1 MAAMRLPIGHCSTRS
16 SIPQPV
22 HRGCRSTTVAA
33 LASASRST
41 PAWSSSPMAPKIPS
55 AASSAFSPA
64 IPVPAFFATPMLVIL
79 ARSSSLLLTTSISPC
94 SRCGEIDVVA
104 GIGDAGRLGRFKAVR
119 GSPTPVQ
126 RARDRHGYFCGTLR
140 IGLLIHRNRMQKLI
154 ECVPN
159 FSEGRDQNVI
169 RQITDAVKSTDG
181 VSLLDID
188 PGASTNR
195 TVVTFVGSPDAAVE
209 AAFRAIKKAAE
220 LIDMRKHK
228 GAHPRMGATDVCPFI
243 PVSNVSWDEAVE
255 CARKLGKRVSEE
267 LKIPVYLYEKA
278 AKDNARSN
286 LAVIRAGEYEGFF
299 EKIKQPEWK
308 PDFGPAVFNKNS
320 GATVIGVRDFLV
332 AYNANLNTKSV
343 RRANSVAFDVREQG
357 RVKTEDGTPS
367 GKPVLGL
374 NGEPVRIPGILK
386 HVKAIGWFVKE
397 YGIAQ
402 VSMNLTNIEETPLHV
417 AFDACVQAAAERGLR
432 VTGSEIVGMVP
443 KKSLVDAGRYFLRK
457 QRCSEGASEEELMDI
472 AIRSMGLGELKPFDP
487 IEKVIELKIQS
498 TESKKSLVKMN
509 MREFC
514 NETLSDSPAPGGG
527 SVAALMGALGA
538 SLGGMVANL
547 SAGKRG
553 WDDKLEY
560 FSDWA
565 VKAQQLK
572 DELLSLV
579 DEDTAAFNKVI
590 DSFALPKASAEEKT
604 ARSAA
609 IEAATK
615 YAAEVPVKVMETAS
629 RSYALLAEMAERG
642 NPASVS
648 DVGVGA
654 LAIRACIDGAALNV
668 RINLA
673 NLKDEKFKSDLQ
685 KKVRKLQADSESA
698 FKKIDQIVQSKLT

>member
-1 MAAMRLPIGHCSTRS
+1 M
-16 SIPQPV
+16 
-22 HRGCRSTTVAA
+22 
-33 LASASRST
+33 
-41 PAWSSSPMAPKIPS
+41 K
-55 AASSAFSPA
+55 
-64 IPVPAFFATPMLVIL
+64 
-79 ARSSSLLLTTSISPC
+79 
-94 SRCGEIDVVA
+94 
-104 GIGDAGRLGRFKAVR
+104 
-119 GSPTPVQ
+119 
-126 RARDRHGYFCGTLR
+126 
-140 IGLLIHRNRMQKLI
+140 KLI

-159 FSEGRDQNVI
+159 FSEGRDVDVI
-169 RQITDAVKSTDG
+169 RQITDAIKSVDG
-181 VSLLDID
+181 VSLLDVD
-188 PGASTNR
+188 PGATTNR
-195 TVVTFVGSPDAAVE
+195 TVVTFVGNPEAAVE
-209 AAFRAIKKAAE
+209 AAFRGIKKATE

-243 PVSNVSWDEAVE
+243 PVSNVSWEEAID
-255 CARKLGKRVSEE
+255 CANKLGKRVGEE

-278 AKDNARSN
+278 AKDKSRSN

-308 PDFGPAVFNKNS
+308 PDFGPAVFNEKS

-443 KKSLVDAGRYFLRK
+443 KKSLIDAGRYFLCK
-457 QRCSEGASEEELMDI
+457 QRWSQGASEEELIDI
-472 AIRSMGLGELKPFDP
+472 AIRSMGLSELKRFEPK
-487 IEKVIELKIQS
+487 EKVIELKIES
-498 TESKKSLVKMN
+498 TAPKRSLLKMDV
-509 MREFC
+509 REFC

-553 WDDKLEY
+553 WDDKLDY

-572 DELLSLV
+572 DELLFLV
-579 DEDTAAFNKVI
+579 DEDTAAFNKVMAA
-590 DSFALPKASAEEKT
+590 FALPKESAEEKIART
-604 ARSAA
+604 AV
-609 IEAATK
+609 IQAATK
-615 YAAEVPVKVMETAS
+615 YAAEVPLKVMDTAS
-629 RSYALLAEMAERG
+629 RSYALLAEMADKG
-642 NPASVS
+642 NPASIS
-648 DVGVGA
+648 EVGVGA
-654 LAIRACIDGAALNV
+654 LAIRACIEGAALNV
-668 RINLA
+668 RINLGQ
-673 NLKDEKFKSDLQ
+673 LKDERFKTNLHE
-685 KKVRKLQADSESA
+685 KLRKISTDSEA
-698 FKKIDQIVQSKLT
+698 QFKNIKRVVEGKLSES

>member
-1 MAAMRLPIGHCSTRS
+1 
-16 SIPQPV
+16 
-22 HRGCRSTTVAA
+22 
-33 LASASRST
+33 
-41 PAWSSSPMAPKIPS
+41 
-55 AASSAFSPA
+55 
-64 IPVPAFFATPMLVIL
+64 
-79 ARSSSLLLTTSISPC
+79 
-94 SRCGEIDVVA
+94 
-104 GIGDAGRLGRFKAVR
+104 
-119 GSPTPVQ
+119 
-126 RARDRHGYFCGTLR
+126 
-140 IGLLIHRNRMQKLI
+140 MQKLI

-169 RQITDAVKSTDG
+169 RQVTDAIKSVEG
-181 VSLLDID
+181 VSLLDVD

-278 AKDNARSN
+278 AKDKSRSN

-308 PDFGPAVFNKNS
+308 PNFGPAVFNEKS

-402 VSMNLTNIEETPLHV
+402 VSMNLTNIEKTPLHV

-457 QRCSEGASEEELMDI
+457 QRCSEGASQEELMDI

-509 MREFC
+509 VREFC

-553 WDDKLEY
+553 WDDQLEY

-579 DEDTAAFNKVI
+579 DEDTAAFNKVM
-590 DSFALPKASAEEKT
+590 DSFALPKESAEEKT

-615 YAAEVPVKVMETAS
+615 YAAEVPLKVMETAS
-629 RSYALLAEMAERG
+629 RSYALLAEMADKG
-642 NPASVS
+642 NPASIS

-654 LAIRACIDGAALNV
+654 LATRACIEGAALNV

-673 NLKDEKFKSDLQ
+673 QLKDEKVKSDLLDKMGKTFLNSSDQ
-685 KKVRKLQADSESA
+685 FLNIFKIVLDKLNKA
-698 FKKIDQIVQSKLT
+698 

>member
-1 MAAMRLPIGHCSTRS
+1 
-16 SIPQPV
+16 
-22 HRGCRSTTVAA
+22 
-33 LASASRST
+33 
-41 PAWSSSPMAPKIPS
+41 
-55 AASSAFSPA
+55 
-64 IPVPAFFATPMLVIL
+64 
-79 ARSSSLLLTTSISPC
+79 
-94 SRCGEIDVVA
+94 
-104 GIGDAGRLGRFKAVR
+104 
-119 GSPTPVQ
+119 
-126 RARDRHGYFCGTLR
+126 
-140 IGLLIHRNRMQKLI
+140 MQKLI

-159 FSEGRDQNVI
+159 FSDGRDQNVI
-169 RQITDAVKSTDG
+169 RQITDAIKSVDG
-181 VSLLDID
+181 VSLLDVD

-195 TVVTFVGSPDAAVE
+195 TVVTFVGNPDAAVE
-209 AAFRAIKKAAE
+209 AAFRAIEKADE

-243 PVSNVSWDEAVE
+243 PVSNVSWEEAIE
-255 CARKLGKRVSEE
+255 CANRLGRRVGEE

-278 AKDNARSN
+278 AKTKARSN
-286 LAVIRAGEYEGFF
+286 LSVIRAGEYEGFF

-308 PDFGPAVFNKNS
+308 PDFGPALFNEKS

-332 AYNANLNTKSV
+332 AYNVNLNTKSV
-343 RRANSVAFDVREQG
+343 RRANAVAFDVREQG
-357 RVKTEDGTPS
+357 RVKTDDGTPS
-367 GKPVLGL
+367 GKPVLNA

-417 AFDACVQAAAERGLR
+417 AFDACVEAAAKRGMR

-443 KKSLVDAGRYFLRK
+443 KKCLVDAGRYFLRK
-457 QRCSEGASEEELMDI
+457 QQWSEGVSEEELIDI
-472 AIRSMGLGELKPFDP
+472 AIRSMGLSELKPFDP
-487 IEKVIELKIQS
+487 NEKVIEFKIQS
-498 TESKKSLVKMN
+498 AESKKSLVKMDV
-509 MREFC
+509 REFC

-527 SVAALMGALGA
+527 SAAALMGALGA

-560 FSDWA
+560 FSNWA

-579 DEDTAAFNKVI
+579 DEDTAAFNKVM
-590 DSFALPKASAEEKT
+590 DVFALPKESADEKT

-615 YAAEVPVKVMETAS
+615 YAAEVPLKVMEAAFK
-629 RSYALLAEMAERG
+629 SYELLSEMADKG
-642 NPASVS
+642 NPASIS

-654 LAIRACIDGAALNV
+654 LATRACVEGAALNV

-673 NLKDEKFKSDLQ
+673 QLKDEKFKAALSDKVQ
-685 KKVRKLQADSESA
+685 KISAGSEAQFEKINQVVQGKLG
-698 FKKIDQIVQSKLT
+698 

>member
-1 MAAMRLPIGHCSTRS
+1 
-16 SIPQPV
+16 
-22 HRGCRSTTVAA
+22 
-33 LASASRST
+33 
-41 PAWSSSPMAPKIPS
+41 
-55 AASSAFSPA
+55 
-64 IPVPAFFATPMLVIL
+64 
-79 ARSSSLLLTTSISPC
+79 
-94 SRCGEIDVVA
+94 
-104 GIGDAGRLGRFKAVR
+104 
-119 GSPTPVQ
+119 
-126 RARDRHGYFCGTLR
+126 
-140 IGLLIHRNRMQKLI
+140 MQKLI

-169 RQITDAVKSTDG
+169 RQITDAIESVDG
-181 VSLLDID
+181 VSLLDVD

-243 PVSNVSWDEAVE
+243 PVSNVSWEEVIA
-255 CARKLGKRVSEE
+255 CANRLAKRVGDE

-278 AKDNARSN
+278 AKNESRSN
-286 LAVIRAGEYEGFF
+286 LSVIRAGEYEGFF
-299 EKIKQPEWK
+299 EKIRQPEWK
-308 PDFGPAVFNKNS
+308 PDFGPDIFNEKS

-332 AYNANLNTKSV
+332 AYNVNLNTRSV
-343 RRANSVAFDVREQG
+343 RRATSVAFDVRDQG

-367 GKPVLGL
+367 GKPVLDG
-374 NGEPVRIPGILK
+374 NGEPVRIPGMLK

-402 VSMNLTNIEETPLHV
+402 VSMNLTNIEETPLHA
-417 AFDACVQAAAERGLR
+417 AFDACCESAAKRGLR

-443 KKSLVDAGRYFLRK
+443 KKCLVDAGRYFLRK
-457 QRCSEGASEEELMDI
+457 QKWSEGVSDEESIDI
-472 AIRSMGLGELKPFDP
+472 AIRSMGLSELKPFDP
-487 IEKVIELKIQS
+487 KEKVIEFKI
-498 TESKKSLVKMN
+498 ESAEPKNSLAKMN
-509 MREFC
+509 LREFC

-579 DEDTAAFNKVI
+579 DEDTAAFNKVM
-590 DSFALPKASAEEKT
+590 DAFALPKKAAEEKA
-604 ARSAA
+604 ARAAA
-609 IEAATK
+609 IEQATK
-615 YAAEVPVKVMETAS
+615 YAAEVPLKVMETAS
-629 RSYALLAEMAERG
+629 KSYDLLAEMAERG

-654 LAIRACIDGAALNV
+654 LATRACVEGAALNV

-673 NLKDEKFKSDLQ
+673 QLKDEKFKGALEE
-685 KKVRKLQADSESA
+685 KVRNVCAHSVAK
-698 FKKIDQIVQSKLT
+698 FKEISQTVESKLGKS